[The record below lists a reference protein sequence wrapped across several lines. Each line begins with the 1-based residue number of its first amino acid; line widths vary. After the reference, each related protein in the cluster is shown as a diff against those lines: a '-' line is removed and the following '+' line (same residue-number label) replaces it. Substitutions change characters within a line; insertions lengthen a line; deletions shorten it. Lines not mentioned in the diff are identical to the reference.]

1 MAEQILAVQKTGYA
15 LSDKDRLELLS
26 KTRFG
31 RRSILIEK
39 QRNAFI
45 ERYGDPFGEV
55 EKSGKKHCVLQ
66 KKGG

>member
-45 ERYGDPFGEV
+45 ERYGDPFGGV
-55 EKSGKKHCVLQ
+55 EQSGKKH
-66 KKGG
+66 

>member
-1 MAEQILAVQKTGYA
+1 MAEQILAAQKTGYA

-55 EKSGKKHCVLQ
+55 EQSGKKH
-66 KKGG
+66 